1 LPSSREHERTLIEVG
16 HPALS
21 VRRQCE
27 LLGLSRSSL
36 YYEPACETAE
46 NLRLMRRIDEQYTA
60 RPFYGSRRMTR
71 WLIEQG
77 EEVNRK
83 RVRRLMRT
91 MGLEAI
97 YPKPRL
103 SAAGEGHKVYPYL
116 LRGVTI
122 ERADQVWSTDITYV
136 PMTSGFMYLAAVI
149 DWFSRYV
156 IAWRLSNTLDGAF
169 CLEML
174 EEALRSGKPEVFNTD
189 QGVQFT
195 ADAFTGC
202 LESAGV
208 AVSMDGRGRALD
220 NVFVERLWRSVK
232 YEDIYIRGYEAVPEL
247 HRGLWRYFGFYN
259 DERLHQSLGY
269 RTPATVYREAKAT
282 RA

>member
-1 LPSSREHERTLIEVG
+1 
-16 HPALS
+16 

-36 YYEPACETAE
+36 YYEPGGEASED
-46 NLRLMRRIDEQYTA
+46 LRLMRLIDEQYTA
-60 RPFYGSRRMTR
+60 RPFYGSRRMTIR
-71 WLIEQG
+71 LNERG
-77 EEVNRK
+77 EGVNRK
-83 RVRRLMRT
+83 RVQRLMRV

-103 SAAGEGHKVYPYL
+103 SLAGKGHRIYPYL
-116 LRGVTI
+116 LRGVKV
-122 ERADQVWSTDITYV
+122 ERRDQVWSTDITYV
-136 PMTSGFMYLAAVI
+136 PMASGFMYLAAVI
-149 DWFSRYV
+149 DWYSRYV
-156 IAWRLSNTLDGAF
+156 IGWRLSNTLDGSF

-174 EEALRSGKPEVFNTD
+174 EEALRAGKPEVFNTD

-195 ADAFTGC
+195 AARFTGR

-232 YEDIYIRGYEAVPEL
+232 YEDIYIQGYDTVPGL
-247 HRGLWRYFGFYN
+247 HHGLASYFAFYN
-259 DERLHQSLGY
+259 DERPHQSLDY
-269 RTPATVYREAKAT
+269 RTPAAVYRGTMAEKG
-282 RA
+282 